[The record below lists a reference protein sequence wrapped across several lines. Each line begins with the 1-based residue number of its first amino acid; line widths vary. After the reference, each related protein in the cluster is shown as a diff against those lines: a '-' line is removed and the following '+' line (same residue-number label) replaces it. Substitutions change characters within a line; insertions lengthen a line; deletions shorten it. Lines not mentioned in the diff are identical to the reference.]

1 MPKVRIEEEYEQYSE
16 DKQIDK
22 MAQLLISRT
31 YLLKNK
37 VSRKEIEKFDYMV
50 KKISNKLF

>member
-1 MPKVRIEEEYEQYSE
+1 MPKIRIEEEYKQYSK

-37 VSRKEIEKFDYMV
+37 VSKKKIEKFDYMV
-50 KKISNKLF
+50 KK

>member
-1 MPKVRIEEEYEQYSE
+1 MPKIRIEEEYEQYSE
-16 DKQIDK
+16 DKIIDK

-37 VSRKEIEKFDYMV
+37 VSKKEIEKFDYMV
-50 KKISNKLF
+50 KK